1 MNARDAILKRLR
13 ERADGAL
20 SAPDSDFA
28 VVTGRGWSREER
40 LARFER
46 WIGSVHGEVLHA
58 AEEEWTDVLGK
69 VLVDKGVRRLALGKQ
84 HPVAAEAR
92 RALIDVQ
99 VELVDV
105 DRDIEQW
112 QREQFEDVDAGLT
125 STRGAIAET
134 GSLWL
139 WPTPDEPRLISLVPP
154 LHIAVLDAGALEDTF
169 FDVIE
174 RHGWVGGMP
183 TNALLISGPSK
194 TADIEQTLA
203 YGVHGPRELVV
214 IVRHDEGGQ
223 EGSGAPHTP

>member
-1 MNARDAILKRLR
+1 MSARDAILKRLR

-28 VVTGRGWSREER
+28 VVTGRGWSRDER

-46 WIGSVHGEVLHA
+46 WIGSVHGEVVHA
-58 AEEEWTDVLGK
+58 AEEGWTDVLAK

-84 HPVAAEAR
+84 HPVAVEAR
-92 RALIDVQ
+92 RALVNAG
-99 VELVDV
+99 VGLVDV

-112 QREQFEDVDAGLT
+112 QHEQFNDVDAGLT

-174 RHGWVGGMP
+174 KHGWANGMP

-214 IVRHDEGGQ
+214 IVRHADDVAESAARQ
-223 EGSGAPHTP
+223 

>member
-1 MNARDAILKRLR
+1 MRARDAILKRLR
-13 ERADGAL
+13 ERADGPL
-20 SAPDSDFA
+20 SAPESDFA
-28 VVTGRGWSREER
+28 VVTRRGWSAEER

-46 WIGSVHGEVLHA
+46 WITSVHGEVVHA
-58 AEEEWTDVLGK
+58 DRAAWTEALAK
-69 VLVDKGVRRLALGKQ
+69 LLADKGVRRLALGKE

-92 RALIDVQ
+92 RALADAK

-105 DRDIEQW
+105 DRDIESW
-112 QREQFEDVDAGLT
+112 QREQFESVDAGLT

-139 WPTPDEPRLISLVPP
+139 WPTSDEPRLISLVPP
-154 LHIAVLDAGALEDTF
+154 LHVAVLDADAIEDTF
-169 FDVIE
+169 FDVVE
-174 RHGWVGGMP
+174 AHDWAGGMP

-214 IVRHDEGGQ
+214 IVRHAGTAVGE
-223 EGSGAPHTP
+223 ET

>member
-1 MNARDAILKRLR
+1 MSARDAILKRLR
-13 ERADGAL
+13 ERADGPL
-20 SAPDSDFA
+20 SAPESDFS
-28 VVTGRGWSREER
+28 VVTGRGWSQEER

-46 WIGSVHGEVLHA
+46 WITSVHGEVVHA
-58 AEEEWTDVLGK
+58 SHDDWTRALAE
-69 VLVDKGVRRLALGKQ
+69 VLVGKGVRRLALGRE

-92 RALIDVQ
+92 EALADAD
-99 VELVDV
+99 VELVEV
-105 DRDIEQW
+105 NRDIEGW
-112 QREQFEDVDAGLT
+112 QREQFERVDAGLT

-154 LHIAVLDAGALEDTF
+154 LHIAVLDADTLEETF
-169 FDVIE
+169 FDVVE
-174 RHGWVGGMP
+174 RHGWANGMP

-214 IVRHDEGGQ
+214 IVRHDQAPAREG
-223 EGSGAPHTP
+223 A